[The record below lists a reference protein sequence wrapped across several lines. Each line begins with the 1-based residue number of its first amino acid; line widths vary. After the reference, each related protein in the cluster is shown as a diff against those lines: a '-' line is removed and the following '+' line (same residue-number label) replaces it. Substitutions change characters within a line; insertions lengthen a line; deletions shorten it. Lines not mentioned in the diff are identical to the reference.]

1 MKLETNIELK
11 KIATINDD
19 PKIAESVIGKYII
32 NSPSVPGQV
41 PRGMN
46 AAMVVAVET
55 IIGRATSPI
64 PNFAA

>member
-41 PRGMN
+41 PRGIN
-46 AAMVVAVET
+46 AAIVVAVSYT
-55 IIGRATSPI
+55 HLTLPTSG
-64 PNFAA
+64 